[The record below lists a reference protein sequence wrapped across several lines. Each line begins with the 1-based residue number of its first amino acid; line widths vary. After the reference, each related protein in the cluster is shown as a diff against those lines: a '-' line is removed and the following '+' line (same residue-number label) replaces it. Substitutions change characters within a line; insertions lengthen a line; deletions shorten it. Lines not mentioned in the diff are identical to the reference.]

1 MKSIISV
8 LAVLLLGMCSC
19 QSRVD
24 NSAEE
29 SEAMP
34 DSIVI
39 NDSIV
44 MKYVRCPKS
53 TINKFISVGDSVY
66 AQTHNYT
73 LRDLGLRND
82 RYNEWLVT
90 SYGDTIPLIVSIYD
104 SYDRITGSDDVDEA
118 DGAFIWH
125 EVAKAQIIGF
135 IKKGGCKANDA
146 DIGKVLLAMKNV
158 IDYYSAGNQSEMTIA
173 ANRLLVVADYHLL
186 TAYIRLMDC
195 FPSDEIKQ
203 LVHKDYEFLIDTVS
217 QFFELSYEKAS
228 YSDLSRELYTIF
240 CDVLMSK
247 AASINKLLETNADDK
262 EVINNLSAHIC
273 LIDGKSISISKDI
286 IGHYFHGE

>member
-1 MKSIISV
+1 
-8 LAVLLLGMCSC
+8 
-19 QSRVD
+19 
-24 NSAEE
+24 
-29 SEAMP
+29 
-34 DSIVI
+34 
-39 NDSIV
+39 
-44 MKYVRCPKS
+44 
-53 TINKFISVGDSVY
+53 
-66 AQTHNYT
+66 
-73 LRDLGLRND
+73 
-82 RYNEWLVT
+82 
-90 SYGDTIPLIVSIYD
+90 
-104 SYDRITGSDDVDEA
+104 
-118 DGAFIWH
+118 
-125 EVAKAQIIGF
+125 
-135 IKKGGCKANDA
+135 
-146 DIGKVLLAMKNV
+146 MKNV

-262 EVINNLSAHIC
+262 EVINNLSAHFC